1 MAYTYFGEFLE
12 VAERVGFFDYLLP
25 FMLYFAII
33 FGLLERVDLF
43 GKGTNIASSQSD
55 KANRPVTSSQKDSRK
70 INLIIS
76 MSMAF
81 LIMYYYPPSRT
92 IGNLL
97 AELLTQWGAFVLFL
111 MLIPIAMS
119 AFGVPLWDLF
129 YTEKEK
135 KEGNDIRYVKELSG
149 IAWAV
154 LVIVFLVVL
163 VLFYNTIGRV
173 FDIFWVFI
181 NPQYLGVFL
190 VIVFLI
196 TLITIIGSTED

>member
-1 MAYTYFGEFLE
+1 MTYTYFGEFLE
-12 VAERVGFFDYLLP
+12 VAERVGFFDYVLP

-43 GKGTNIASSQSD
+43 GKGEDISGD
-55 KANRPVTSSQKDSRK
+55 KNRPVKSKEKDSRK

-92 IGNLL
+92 LGNVL

-111 MLIPIAMS
+111 MLIPVAMA
-119 AFGVPLWDLF
+119 AFGVPIWDLF
-129 YTEKEK
+129 YTYERDKNGNLLDK
-135 KEGNDIRYVKELSG
+135 KTLSG
-149 IAWAV
+149 LGWAILV
-154 LVIVFLVVL
+154 LIFLVLL

-173 FDIFWVFI
+173 FDVFWVFV

-196 TLITIIGSTED
+196 TLIILIGSTD